1 MGLEHIYI
9 IHIQQNCMTTSPSS
23 NAQQRIL
30 RNVILFSVI
39 VLASGWL
46 GYWLDSMMHNP
57 PDQQLGKLLWL
68 VLPLLT
74 ALILRAFAGDGWKDF
89 GLALALKENGSW
101 YAVSVL
107 LYPVLTAFGLA
118 LSGALGLVTFSNFS
132 LPLVFSAFVA
142 GLAPSF
148 FKNIFEEFAWRGYLA
163 PKVRT
168 LVDNDVLGYLI
179 VGLVWGCWH
188 IPYMLFYLGASE
200 IQAATGQNIATF
212 LPIGILNLV
221 VASIAYNEMRF
232 LTGSVWTAVLMH
244 TVCNALT
251 EMLAVQGFIS
261 IKAGMGFWVSLGH
274 NSILTLMLFL
284 AVGIWLRHLRRKKE
298 LLAA

>member
-1 MGLEHIYI
+1 
-9 IHIQQNCMTTSPSS
+9 MTTSPSS
-23 NAQQRIL
+23 TAQQRTL

-46 GYWLDSMMHNP
+46 GYWLDGMMQNP
-57 PDQQLGKLLWL
+57 ADRQLGKLLWL

-89 GLALALKENGSW
+89 GLALALKGNGRW
-101 YAVSVL
+101 YVVSVL
-107 LYPVLTAFGLA
+107 LYPVVTALGLA
-118 LSGALGLVTFSNFS
+118 LSGAFGLVTFSNFS
-132 LPLVFSAFVA
+132 MPLVFSAFVA

-163 PKVRT
+163 PKART

-179 VGLVWGCWH
+179 VGVVWGCWH
-188 IPYMLFYLGASE
+188 IPYILFYLGAAE
-200 IQAATGQNIATF
+200 IQAATAQNITTF
-212 LPIGILNLV
+212 LPVGILNLV

-261 IKAGMGFWVSLGH
+261 IKAGMGGWVSPGH
-274 NSILTLMLFL
+274 NSILTLILFL
-284 AVGIWLRHLRRKKE
+284 AVGIGLRHARRKKE
-298 LLAA
+298 SLAA